1 MSIITLRHLADICKI
16 FLWQETVFKCRG
28 RHGFLCLSSFVPLK
42 WTAVSNKVVTYVKN
56 ANAHHKKKTSLS
68 LHAAWSMDCLRP
80 VCIWCMNRL
89 ACFLVHVQTCTAF
102 TLLTVWNFSV
112 RPKSA
117 EPVIPVAK
125 SEHKSP
131 KRTRPRAPRDLPVHG
146 HGDLSGRKKAYKQ
159 SKTEYNDNFVHA
171 SNISVLC

>member
-1 MSIITLRHLADICKI
+1 MFLLLFVTKSLLFERRAQVDSLCPSSVSVFDSDIDRR
-16 FLWQETVFKCRG
+16 L
-28 RHGFLCLSSFVPLK
+28 LSS
-42 WTAVSNKVVTYVKN
+42 A
-56 ANAHHKKKTSLS
+56 
-68 LHAAWSMDCLRP
+68 
-80 VCIWCMNRL
+80 
-89 ACFLVHVQTCTAF
+89 
-102 TLLTVWNFSV
+102 V

-159 SKTEYNDNFVHA
+159 SKWDSIHIIIN
-171 SNISVLC
+171 L